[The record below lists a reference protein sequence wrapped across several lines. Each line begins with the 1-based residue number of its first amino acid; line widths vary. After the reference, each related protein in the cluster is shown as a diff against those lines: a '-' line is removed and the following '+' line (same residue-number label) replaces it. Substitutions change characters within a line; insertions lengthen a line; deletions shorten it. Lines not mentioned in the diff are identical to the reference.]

1 MMIMRH
7 IAAILF
13 VMKLAAANGL
23 TDGQPFQPERLAQCL
38 RSPKV
43 ANLSVLTDRN
53 PFYLRGDFDGDG
65 LPDYAVSVRSQAGG
79 TGVLICA
86 GDGGLFLLG
95 ARIGGGRFS
104 DMPQDRFIAP
114 NWAVYTR
121 EDVTALKAFQSNVPR
136 PVPSVKGESIAM
148 IWEDGISLIYWDGKS
163 FKWAGSK

>member
-1 MMIMRH
+1 MIMRH

-13 VMKLAAANGL
+13 VMKLATADSL

-38 RSPKV
+38 KSPKS

-65 LPDYAVSVRSQAGG
+65 RPDYAVSVRSQDGG

-86 GDGGLFLLG
+86 GNGEVFLLG
-95 ARIGGGRFS
+95 GGIGGGKFS
-104 DMPQDRFIAP
+104 DMPRDRFLAP
-114 NWAVYTR
+114 NWAVYSKR
-121 EDVTALKAFQSNVPR
+121 EVTALGAFQSNVPH
-136 PVPSVKGESIAM
+136 PVPLVKGESIAM
-148 IWEDGISLIYWDGKS
+148 IWEDGISLIYWNGKS